1 MRVNTLRSFLSF
13 IFVHFFHS
21 IFLNVSPLREL
32 YDMTWSIRYIP
43 IYTVIYRYNPFPHTD
58 YMFLLTIYR
67 FTLFPLLLFSPS
79 LSNSYGCCCC
89 CYYCRCCTCRCFWC
103 YILVVLAVVVL
114 RRRHPIKFLH
124 LSTKVLLTPPD
135 EGPRVKG
142 QRIKLQDIVD
152 GVYVPQRANGSW
164 IDGEH
169 QIHFVNSLP
178 TSSSLSVS
186 LITD

>member
-1 MRVNTLRSFLSF
+1 M
-13 IFVHFFHS
+13 
-21 IFLNVSPLREL
+21 L
-32 YDMTWSIRYIP
+32 YTCCI
-43 IYTVIYRYNPFPHTD
+43 
-58 YMFLLTIYR
+58 
-67 FTLFPLLLFSPS
+67 
-79 LSNSYGCCCC
+79 CCCC
-89 CYYCRCCTCRCFWC
+89 
-103 YILVVLAVVVL
+103 V

-169 QIHFVNSLP
+169 QTHFLLSL
-178 TSSSLSVS
+178 SLSVCLSDYWLISTFFYPFCSRGVSVPGSFGTHLSAQCSQSHGTCPHVQYDIRKYKFPS
-186 LITD
+186 LPLSLSFIVPFTDCLLLICE

>member
-1 MRVNTLRSFLSF
+1 M
-13 IFVHFFHS
+13 
-21 IFLNVSPLREL
+21 
-32 YDMTWSIRYIP
+32 
-43 IYTVIYRYNPFPHTD
+43 
-58 YMFLLTIYR
+58 
-67 FTLFPLLLFSPS
+67 
-79 LSNSYGCCCC
+79 
-89 CYYCRCCTCRCFWC
+89 
-103 YILVVLAVVVL
+103 L

-169 QIHFVNSLP
+169 QTHFVRSLP
-178 TSSSLSVS
+178 TYIFLSVCLS
-186 LITD
+186 DY

>member
-1 MRVNTLRSFLSF
+1 M
-13 IFVHFFHS
+13 
-21 IFLNVSPLREL
+21 
-32 YDMTWSIRYIP
+32 
-43 IYTVIYRYNPFPHTD
+43 
-58 YMFLLTIYR
+58 
-67 FTLFPLLLFSPS
+67 
-79 LSNSYGCCCC
+79 
-89 CYYCRCCTCRCFWC
+89 
-103 YILVVLAVVVL
+103 L

-169 QIHFVNSLP
+169 QTHFLLSLP
-178 TSSSLSVS
+178 IPPSLSLSLSVS